1 MRISDW
7 SSDVCSSDLGIA
19 RDKQLRD
26 AVIEAIL
33 DNLSGTLPRDS
44 RVITIAFTSPDPAL
58 AARIANTYTSEFIK
72 SNLQRKFNS
81 TSYARDFLSQQL
93 GEAKAKLEQSERD
106 LNTYARE
113 VGLIKT
119 EQTNPDGSTSTGVG
133 SVTTASLVQLNQATN
148 EATASRVAAEDK
160 WRAIERKHVTSN
172 HD

>member
-7 SSDVCSSDLGIA
+7 SSDVCSSDLFADTSFFDKMALSPPDPEPGIA

-93 GEAKAKLEQSERD
+93 GRSEER
-106 LNTYARE
+106 R
-113 VGLIKT
+113 VGK
-119 EQTNPDGSTSTGVG
+119 ECVSTCRS
-133 SVTTASLVQLNQATN
+133 SW
-148 EATASRVAAEDK
+148 SR
-160 WRAIERKHVTSN
+160 
-172 HD
+172 

>member
-81 TSYARDFLSQQL
+81 TSYAPDFLSQQL
-93 GEAKAKLEQSERD
+93 GEAKAKIGRASCRERVCK
-106 LNTYARE
+106 Y
-113 VGLIKT
+113 V
-119 EQTNPDGSTSTGVG
+119 
-133 SVTTASLVQLNQATN
+133 
-148 EATASRVAAEDK
+148 
-160 WRAIERKHVTSN
+160 
-172 HD
+172 

>member
-1 MRISDW
+1 MGWR
-7 SSDVCSSDLGIA
+7 
-19 RDKQLRD
+19 RDD
-26 AVIEAIL
+26 M
-33 DNLSGTLPRDS
+33 SGTLPRCA
-44 RVITIAFTSPDPAL
+44 RVNTIAFTSPDPAL

-133 SVTTASLVQLNQATN
+133 SVTTASQIG
-148 EATASRVAAEDK
+148 
-160 WRAIERKHVTSN
+160 RAHV
-172 HD
+172 

>member
-1 MRISDW
+1 MLCVVFFFKQKTAYEMRISDW
-7 SSDVCSSDLGIA
+7 SSDVCSSDL
-19 RDKQLRD
+19 
-26 AVIEAIL
+26 
-33 DNLSGTLPRDS
+33 S

>member
-1 MRISDW
+1 MLCVVFFFKQKTAYEMRISDW
-7 SSDVCSSDLGIA
+7 SSDVCSSDL
-19 RDKQLRD
+19 
-26 AVIEAIL
+26 
-33 DNLSGTLPRDS
+33 S

-119 EQTNPDGSTSTGVG
+119 EQTNPDGSTSPGVG
-133 SVTTASLVQLNQATN
+133 SVTTASLVPLNQATN
-148 EATASRVAAEDK
+148 EATAHRERRKGGGEGKGWSGRVDFG
-160 WRAIERKHVTSN
+160 WG
-172 HD
+172 